1 MKTKKRLLTAHERA
15 VILMN
20 RETDRAVSRVK
31 MLEKLYL
38 ETVKTKETVK

>member
-1 MKTKKRLLTAHERA
+1 MKMKKKLLTAHERA

-31 MLEKLYL
+31 MLEQLYL
-38 ETVKTKETVK
+38 ETMKAKEMIR

>member
-20 RETDRAVSRVK
+20 RETDRAVNRVK

-38 ETVKTKETVK
+38 ETVKAKEIVK